1 MAHILNGFCRP
12 YELGVQL
19 DISIPALD
27 QLDHD
32 HGSNIGKFRIKVIE
46 HWLKNTET
54 PTWEALAQALKDI
67 EEDGLARRVLGKSGY
82 INNE

>member
-1 MAHILNGFCRP
+1 MARILNGFFRP

-19 DISIPALD
+19 DISVPALD

-32 HGSNIGKFRIKVIE
+32 HGLNIGKFRIKVIE

-67 EEDGLARRVLGKSGY
+67 GLARRILEKYGKTKMT
-82 INNE
+82 I